1 VASIL
6 QMAEV
11 AALIG
16 DPTRAN
22 ILSALADGRALTA
35 TELAFAAG
43 VSAAT
48 VSEHLSKLTE
58 GRLLTVRKQGRN
70 RYFCLA
76 SVHVADMLESI
87 LVVAADGPARYRP
100 PSRIDAAMR
109 EARACYD
116 HMAGRM
122 AVAVAES
129 LNARHHVVFDG
140 DGGEV
145 TESGLGFFA
154 DFGIDVTSRLPRR
167 RVFCRPCLDW
177 SERRLHIAG
186 VIGDALCRRYLEL
199 GWIKKMRD
207 SRAVTITDTGRA
219 GFQSVF
225 GVAVPADEPAVTR
238 QASAGKAAAIR

>member
-1 VASIL
+1 
-6 QMAEV
+6 MAEV

-48 VSEHLSKLTE
+48 ASEHLAKLTE
-58 GRLLTVRKQGRN
+58 GRLLAVRKQGRN

-87 LVVAADGPARYRP
+87 LVVAANGPSRYRP
-100 PSRIDAAMR
+100 VSRIDVAMR
-109 EARACYD
+109 EARTCYD
-116 HMAGRM
+116 HMAGRI

-129 LNARHHVVFDG
+129 LCARNHLILEG

-145 TESGLGFFA
+145 TESGLRMFA
-154 DFGIDVTSRLPRR
+154 DFGIDVISKLPRR

-199 GWIKKMRD
+199 GWIKRMRD
-207 SRAVTITDTGRA
+207 SRAVDITEVGKA
-219 GFQSVF
+219 GFRSVF
-225 GVAVPADEPAVTR
+225 GVTVAADDQPFR
-238 QASAGKAAAIR
+238 RSASAHQAASIR